1 MDGNIRRSLHA
12 QSSRAKLEGQETSRK
27 TEMTPSPESIMR
39 APRPWYCR
47 CWVAPRFNKA
57 WVAMKSRR
65 IPGVAMERV
74 SKLAAGTALAL
85 QASLSWAQ
93 EAVPQTYPYGGHMM
107 WGGGWFG
114 MFFGLLSM
122 FVLLLAVF
130 GGFALVVRWF
140 GAPRH
145 DGRSQLHSHTG
156 RTPLDILKERFARGE
171 IDKEEFEERRRVLGE

>member
-1 MDGNIRRSLHA
+1 
-12 QSSRAKLEGQETSRK
+12 
-27 TEMTPSPESIMR
+27 
-39 APRPWYCR
+39 
-47 CWVAPRFNKA
+47 
-57 WVAMKSRR
+57 
-65 IPGVAMERV
+65 MERV